1 METKST
7 RFGHFKCLKFL
18 NLPLVYS
25 VVIVIEYPSNLPLVY
40 IYSQLFKSGRP
51 DFN

>member
-25 VVIVIEYPSNLPLVY
+25 VVIVIEYPSKSSLSLY
-40 IYSQLFKSGRP
+40 IFTAVQVRTSG
-51 DFN
+51 F